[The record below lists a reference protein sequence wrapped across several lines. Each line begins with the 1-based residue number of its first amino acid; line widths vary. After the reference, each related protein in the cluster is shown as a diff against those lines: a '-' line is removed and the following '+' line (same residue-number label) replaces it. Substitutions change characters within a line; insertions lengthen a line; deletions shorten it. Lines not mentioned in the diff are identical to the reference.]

1 MSLGKSTSTSAT
13 KLNQISVQSATMG
26 KPIALGWGRG
36 RLSCNLIWYNGFKA
50 ISHTTKSGGGK
61 GMGGSS
67 NTTYTYTA
75 SVIMALCEGTVSS
88 ISTVYRDTSVFSSLA
103 AAGLSL
109 ANGSATQPVWGYL
122 TSRFPSEAL
131 AYSGI
136 AYVYAQDYAL
146 SDSATLPNHSFEV
159 NFALQGPGGVPDANP
174 KDIITDFLTSTAHGV
189 PGWGSGLLGDL
200 TDYGNYCLANNLL
213 LSPVLDSQQRA
224 SSTIEEWL
232 TATNSAAF
240 WSEGVLKIRPYG
252 DAAATGNGVTWT
264 PDLSPEYDLT
274 ENDFQADPDG
284 AVKLDIKD
292 QSDAYNVVQFEFFDR
307 SHQYNAAIA
316 TAQDLSNIIDFGQ
329 RKQDQVT
336 VHAICDAAIA
346 QKAVQLYLQRV
357 LYVRETYTFR
367 LPWSFVLLEPMD
379 LVTLTTSA
387 DELQLNRQLVRIIE
401 IEEDEDGLLTFTAEG
416 VDAGVAGAAQYAS
429 HSGDGYIGNTDIAPG
444 SVSSPALFVPPVG
457 LTGFDP
463 EVWCAV
469 ASTSATWGGCEVW
482 VSADGTNY
490 SRAGRIDGP
499 ARYGVLAA
507 ALPSHDDPD
516 NASTLSVNLATSLG
530 ALDGGTAAE
539 MNAAATLAII
549 DGELISYQNATLTG
563 AYAYNLSPLR
573 RGLNGTAPAAHASG
587 ATFIRLDDA
596 IFKLNYASLNIGETI
611 WVKFPSFNLWGKGL
625 QDLSTVSAYSIT
637 VPSADTRY
645 SQALSDIT
653 AISSDSILAHGSEKQ
668 QAYIDYQALLN
679 DYNALSA
686 QYATKGNPSS
696 VTSAASDAATAMT
709 ALTNYLAGLSPS
721 WTDTSSDTPI
731 VAATWTSTWGAA
743 YNKVATF
750 RAVLTGQDAINN
762 VNRVRNSQFELGVQ
776 GWRLPYVQLGLTINT
791 GFPQVIIQSGFRALK
806 TVATASAAGQ
816 TFFVGMDKT
825 AGYVVPVTAGE
836 RLAVQV
842 TLGGEGVIGSQQLA
856 LWWIDADGSET
867 LGNTV
872 IGSVSGTFAL
882 GAAVK
887 GFATVPAGAT
897 AVRLELYA
905 QSTGAGAFAAIIAQ
919 PMITSARAGQTEF
932 PYFTPGVA
940 DGASGAAGI
949 NTATINIFQRGATAP
964 ALPSATTTYDFSAK
978 TLTGLNNGWSTSL
991 PSGTAPLWQSAA
1003 TAAGQGTTDTI
1014 APSEWASAVQIAANG
1029 ADAASS
1035 APIILYKRTSTSSAP
1050 AVPTSTVTYTFGT
1063 ATAAGMNN
1071 GWTQS
1076 LPASGG
1082 AYRWQI
1088 NATAVSTSGTDT
1100 IAPSEW
1106 SAPNIMAQDGS
1117 DGAPAINN
1125 INRLRNTQFEQGL
1138 RGWTTPLVSGA
1149 TIDAGYPLTGI
1160 ASGYRYYRAWF
1171 TASAAG
1177 SAVSIGNDFSGGY
1190 EIPVIP
1196 LELLSV
1202 QSAVELQGPANIK
1215 LVIWW
1220 IDGSGSTSATD
1231 VALATGSQPLGT
1243 IIGGVVQVPAGY
1255 TRARI
1260 ELYATATEAGHIS
1273 LIVTRPMVASAISG
1287 QTALPPFTPGTA
1299 DAADGAAGI
1308 NTATINVFQRA
1319 TTAPALPSAPVTY
1332 NFATASTTGLNNGWS
1347 TSIPAG
1353 TSPLWQSAA
1362 TAASQSATDT
1372 IAASEWASA
1381 VQIAANG
1388 SSAASSAPVLLYN
1401 RTTTPSAPAVPST
1414 TVTYDF
1420 GTAVATGMNNGWS
1433 QSLPATGGAYRW
1445 QINATAVSTTGTDTI
1460 APSEWS
1466 APNIMAQ
1473 DGANGAPG
1481 ASTAQLTI
1489 YQRASSA
1496 PALPSVTA
1504 TYDFSAKSLS
1514 GLNNGWSATIPAG
1527 TDPVYT
1533 AQALASSTGTT
1544 ASIAPGDWSTPV
1556 NTIQNGQDSTTARA
1570 TLSVTDDGI
1579 AVTGTTETT
1588 IATATIALTAGGHLK
1603 VSGGVFGAVGS
1614 NDNIPGGST
1623 QTSFA
1628 ALRLKVAGT
1637 TIATGTLSITADGIV
1652 TGDPIVGWSGQL
1664 LSYSASGSVTV
1675 SLTRQRSGPASSGGA
1690 TYSANL
1696 LLEAVT

>member
-13 KLNQISVQSATMG
+13 KLNQISVQSSTLG

-50 ISHTTKSGGGK
+50 IPHTTKSGGGK

-67 NTTYTYTA
+67 NTTYSYTA
-75 SVIMALCEGTVSS
+75 SVIMALCEGTVTS
-88 ISTVYRDTSVFSSLA
+88 IPTVYRDTSTFTSLA

-159 NFALQGPGGVPDANP
+159 NFAIQGPSGVPDANP

-200 TDYGNYCLANNLL
+200 SDFSNYCLANNLL

-224 SSTIEEWL
+224 SNTIEEWL

-252 DAAATGNGVTWT
+252 DTAATGNGVTWT
-264 PDLSPEYDLT
+264 PDISPEYDLT
-274 ENDFQADPDG
+274 ENDLQADVNG

-292 QSDAYNVVQFEFFDR
+292 QSDAYNVVQFEFYDR
-307 SHQYNAAIA
+307 ANQYNTAIA
-316 TAQDLSNIIDFGQ
+316 TAQDLSNIVEFGQ
-329 RKQDQVT
+329 RKQDPVT

-379 LVTLTTSA
+379 LVTLTTTA
-387 DELQLNRQLVRIIE
+387 DELQLNRQLVRILE

-429 HSGDGYIGNTDIAPG
+429 HSGDGYIGNTDVAPG

-499 ARYGVLAA
+499 ARYGALSA
-507 ALPSHDDPD
+507 ALPSHADPD
-516 NASTLSVNLATSLG
+516 NANTLSVNLATSLG

-549 DGELISYQNATLTG
+549 DGELISYQRATLTG

-587 ATFIRLDDA
+587 ATFVRLDDA
-596 IFKLNYASLNIGETI
+596 IFKLNYASLNVGETI

-625 QDLSTVSAYSIT
+625 QDLSAVSAYSIT

-645 SQALSDIT
+645 SQALSNIT

-686 QYATKGNPSS
+686 QYAAKGNPSS
-696 VTSAASDAATAMT
+696 VSTAASDATTAMT
-709 ALTNYLAGLSPS
+709 ALTNYLASLSPS
-721 WTDTSSDTPI
+721 WTNTAVDTPI
-731 VAATWTSTWGAA
+731 VAATWTATWGGA

-750 RAVLTGQDAINN
+750 RAVLTGRDGINN
-762 VNRVRNSQFELGVQ
+762 LNLVRLSQFERDLTGWTVALTSGGTFDEDYPKVINANGTRAIRAKATFPSGSNAVAIGQAVANAVVVSPQNRYAIQAGIEGQ
-776 GWRLPYVQLGLTINT
+776 GTVGLQVLAARFLDASGSPIGGDVTVASLT
-791 GFPQVIIQSGFRALK
+791 GFQTYNTKLRGFI
-806 TVATASAAGQ
+806 TA
-816 TFFVGMDKT
+816 
-825 AGYVVPVTAGE
+825 
-836 RLAVQV
+836 
-842 TLGGEGVIGSQQLA
+842 
-856 LWWIDADGSET
+856 
-867 LGNTV
+867 
-872 IGSVSGTFAL
+872 
-882 GAAVK
+882 
-887 GFATVPAGAT
+887 PAGAVALQPILYVNTNGSAGEVDAILIQPSVTT
-897 AVRLELYA
+897 ATLGQTDFPEFA
-905 QSTGAGAFAAIIAQ
+905 PGPIDGAAGA
-919 PMITSARAGQTEF
+919 S
-932 PYFTPGVA
+932 
-940 DGASGAAGI
+940 GI

-964 ALPSATTTYDFSAK
+964 ALPSATTTYDFTAK
-978 TLTGLNNGWSTSL
+978 TLSGLNNGWSTSV
-991 PSGTAPLWQSAA
+991 PAGTSPLWQSAA
-1003 TAAGQGTTDTI
+1003 TAASQGATDTI
-1014 APSEWASAVQIAANG
+1014 AAGEWASAVQIAANG
-1029 ADAASS
+1029 ANAASS
-1035 APIILYKRTSTSSAP
+1035 APILLYKRTSTSSAP
-1050 AVPTSTVTYTFGT
+1050 AVPSATISYDFGT
-1063 ATAAGMNN
+1063 AVASGVNN
-1071 GWTQS
+1071 GWSQS
-1076 LPASGG
+1076 LPATGG

-1088 NATAVSTSGTDT
+1088 NATAVSTTGTDT

-1106 SAPNIMAQDGS
+1106 SAPNIIAQDGS

-1160 ASGYRYYRAWF
+1160 ASGYRYYRVWF

-1202 QSAVELQGPANIK
+1202 QSAVELQGPANLK

-1220 IDGSGSTSATD
+1220 IDGTGAASATD
-1231 VALATGSQPLGT
+1231 VAVASGSQPLGT
-1243 IIGGVVQVPAGY
+1243 IIGSVVQVPAGY

-1260 ELYATATEAGHIS
+1260 ELYATATAAGHIS
-1273 LIVTRPMVASAISG
+1273 LIMTRPMVASAIPG

-1308 NTATINVFQRA
+1308 NSATINIFQRGA
-1319 TTAPALPSAPVTY
+1319 TAPALPTADVTY
-1332 NFATASTTGLNNGWS
+1332 NFATTATTGLNNGWS
-1347 TSIPAG
+1347 RTIPAG
-1353 TSPLWQSAA
+1353 AAPLWQSAA
-1362 TAASQSATDT
+1362 TAVSQSATDT
-1372 IAASEWASA
+1372 IAPSEWASA

-1414 TVTYDF
+1414 TVSYDF
-1420 GTAVATGMNNGWS
+1420 GTAVATGLNNGWS
-1433 QSLPATGGAYRW
+1433 QSLPATGGSYRW

-1460 APSEWS
+1460 APGEWS

-1473 DGANGAPG
+1473 DGDPG
-1481 ASTAQLTI
+1481 SPGTSTAQLTI
-1489 YQRASSA
+1489 YQRAAST
-1496 PALPSVTA
+1496 PALPSVSA
-1504 TYDFSAKSLS
+1504 TYDFTAKTLS
-1514 GLNNGWSATIPAG
+1514 GLSGGWSATIPAG

-1533 AQALASSTGTT
+1533 AQALASSTGTA
-1544 ASIAPGDWSTPV
+1544 ASIAPGDWSAPV
-1556 NTIQNGQDSTTARA
+1556 KAIQNGQDSTTARA
-1570 TLSVTDDGI
+1570 SLSVTDDGVPI
-1579 AVTGTTETT
+1579 TGSSEVT
-1588 IATATIALTAGGHLK
+1588 IATATMTLTSGGKLK
-1603 VSGGVFGAVGS
+1603 VSGGVFDAVGS
-1614 NDNIPGGST
+1614 NDNLPGGST
-1623 QTSFA
+1623 QISIA
-1628 ALRLKVAGT
+1628 GMRLKVAGT
-1637 TIATGTLSITADGIV
+1637 TIASGALTITADGIV
-1652 TGDPIVGWSGQL
+1652 TADPVVGWAGQL

-1675 SLTRQRSGPASSGGA
+1675 SLTRQRSGPAASGGA
-1690 TYSANL
+1690 TYSINL